1 VGRIDRL
8 KGKGYNLNS
17 LESTFGFL
25 MHAAWRETLKIFNDY
40 FDGTDITPQ
49 AYSILLLVEGNPG
62 CTPGDLS
69 EIMGITSNN
78 MTRLLDDLVARGLM
92 SRCID
97 GKDRRARLLRLTE
110 EGMSVLRDLASR
122 HAAYEAHFH
131 DRLGKERIVQLCD
144 ILARFD

>member
-1 VGRIDRL
+1 MGRIDRL

-25 MHAAWRETLKIFNDY
+25 MHAAWRETLKMFNDY
-40 FDGTDITPQ
+40 FEGTDITPQ
-49 AYSILLLVEGNPG
+49 AYSVLLLIEGNPG

-78 MTRLLDDLVARGLM
+78 MTRLLDDLVARGLI
-92 SRCID
+92 SRRID

-110 EGMSVLRDLASR
+110 EGMASLRDLASR